1 MKRTW
6 LGGADMTYGAGKG
19 FVKGEGCRCAHR
31 FKLNPAFFS
40 TTASSGNRHQDSV
53 IAASSYVEY
62 AEPLF
67 GSRFSSP

>member
-6 LGGADMTYGAGKG
+6 LCGAGMAYGAGKG
-19 FVKGEGCRCAHR
+19 FVEREGCRCAHR
-31 FKLNPAFFS
+31 FKLDPAFFS
-40 TTASSGNRHQDSV
+40 TTAGSGSGHQDSV

-67 GSRFSSP
+67 G